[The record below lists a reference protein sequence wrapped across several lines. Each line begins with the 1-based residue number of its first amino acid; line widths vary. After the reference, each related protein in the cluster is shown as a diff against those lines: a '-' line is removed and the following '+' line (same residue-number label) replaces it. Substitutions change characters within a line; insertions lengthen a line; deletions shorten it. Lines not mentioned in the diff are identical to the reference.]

1 MRTKVHAF
9 LKNEF
14 GWDVMEPIYLKLY
27 ADSFSQ
33 AEVAGMLSFYRSPVG
48 HAVVQKLP
56 LVMQNT
62 MTSMQQRMAALV
74 PKIQQLAQETAAE
87 IKAQNA
93 AGKTG

>member
-1 MRTKVHAF
+1 MLWT
-9 LKNEF
+9 
-14 GWDVMEPIYLKLY
+14 PIYLKIY

-74 PKIQQLAQETAAE
+74 PKIQQLAQEPAAE